1 MQLRGRGPPFRHH
14 RPINIERRVNLLNAY
29 RLGRTRCRT
38 NRGDI
43 FTFMKYNALITRYV
57 LKEMFPPFAVN
68 VLFFMF
74 VFLLTEILDITD
86 MIVNYKVGLWAVLRI
101 LAYSMP
107 YFLIFI
113 LPMSVMMAVLLTFLR
128 MSGDNEIIALK
139 SSGIGI
145 YQLLP
150 AVFAFCLAGSIITGL
165 MTVYGQPW
173 SRTALKTLTI
183 EIAKSNVDIG
193 LKERTFNNA
202 FKGVMLYVNEIDLK
216 KKELI
221 DVFIQDERN
230 PDTAVTVVAPL
241 GKMGSDPDNLLFHM
255 RLHNGTINQVDLRKK
270 SVNTVHFD
278 TYDIQLDLKQA
289 MENISDEPKN
299 EREMH
304 LTELWA
310 YLQAASSKDVRY
322 YRCLIELHK
331 KFSIP
336 VACFALGIL
345 AIPLGVQSKSARKS
359 FGFALGFLLFLGYYL
374 LLSAGMVF
382 GETGAYPPAIGM
394 WLPNIV
400 TGGFG
405 GYLLARTVKGRPIYI
420 DLLPQIFAWLRKA

>member
-1 MQLRGRGPPFRHH
+1 
-14 RPINIERRVNLLNAY
+14 
-29 RLGRTRCRT
+29 
-38 NRGDI
+38 
-43 FTFMKYNALITRYV
+43 MKYNAIITRYV

-86 MIVNYKVGLWAVLRI
+86 MIVNYKVGLWAVMRI
-101 LAYSMP
+101 LAYSTP

-139 SSGIGI
+139 SSGVGI

-150 AVFAFCLAGSIITGL
+150 AVFVFCLTGAVL
-165 MTVYGQPW
+165 TGIMTVYGQPW
-173 SRTALKTLTI
+173 SRTALKVLTI
-183 EIAKSNVDIG
+183 EVAKSNVDIG

-202 FKGVMLYVNEIDLK
+202 FKGVMLYVNRIDLK
-216 KKELI
+216 KKELV

-230 PDTAVTVVAPL
+230 PDAMITVVAPL
-241 GKMGSDPDNLLFHM
+241 GKMGSDPDNLLFHL

-289 MENISDEPKN
+289 MQNMPDGPKH
-299 EREMH
+299 EREMR

-310 YLQAASSKDVRY
+310 YLHAAPSRDARY

-345 AIPLGVQSKSARKS
+345 AVPLGVQSKSARKA
-359 FGFALGFLLFLGYYL
+359 FGFALGFFLFLCYYL

-400 TGGFG
+400 TGVTGF
-405 GYLLARTVKGRPIYI
+405 YLLDRTIKGRPIYI
-420 DLLPQIFAWLRKA
+420 DLLPYIFAWLRKA